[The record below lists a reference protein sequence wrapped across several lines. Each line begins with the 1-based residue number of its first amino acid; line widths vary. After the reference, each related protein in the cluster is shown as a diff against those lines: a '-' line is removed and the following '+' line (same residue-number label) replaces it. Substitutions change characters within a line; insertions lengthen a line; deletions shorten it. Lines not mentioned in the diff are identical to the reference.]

1 MSFLKKHRPLT
12 VNDLVFRD
20 PKNRSNI
27 QRYANGTFND
37 YLLLSGPPGSG
48 KSEAARII
56 LESRLGVGTDEARGQ
71 IYHAQ
76 GMQIGTV
83 SAMRTMAGGFVF
95 GFNGGGLL
103 IDEVDFLDLKEQR
116 ALRKVI
122 DTGLD
127 GLLICTT
134 NNPHKLEGA
143 FLDRFKHVQLDRP
156 RMKDWVVRAQAIMR
170 AEGIDLTLDQVNI
183 MLKGFEGS
191 ARDFMMWLEDSI
203 IDLKA
208 QPPSLG
214 NGSMQSGFQPTV
226 AIPVNPQQMNGWTTL
241 GGKLPGTKK
250 KP

>member
-1 MSFLKKHRPLT
+1 MTFLKKHRPLT

-20 PKNRSNI
+20 PRHGETI

-56 LESRLGVGTDEARGQ
+56 LESRLGVGTDGGSSQTFYGGKMCVESIENLPNITAR
-71 IYHAQ
+71 H
-76 GMQIGTV
+76 
-83 SAMRTMAGGFVF
+83 VF
-95 GFNGGGLL
+95 YGFNSGCIV
-103 IDEVDFLDLKEQR
+103 IDEVDFLEQR
-116 ALRKVI
+116 ERRTLRKVI
-122 DTGLD
+122 DEGLH

-134 NNPHKLEGA
+134 NHPHKLEEA
-143 FLDRFKHVQLDRP
+143 FLNRFDMVHLDVP
-156 RMKDWVVRAQAIMR
+156 LVEDWVTRAQAIMR

-191 ARDFMMWLEDSI
+191 ARDFLRWLERSI

-208 QPPSLG
+208 QHPSFG
-214 NGSMQSGFQPTV
+214 NGSMQSSLQPAVT
-226 AIPVNPQQMNGWTTL
+226 IPINPQQMNGWATL
-241 GGKLPGTKK
+241 GGEGTQK